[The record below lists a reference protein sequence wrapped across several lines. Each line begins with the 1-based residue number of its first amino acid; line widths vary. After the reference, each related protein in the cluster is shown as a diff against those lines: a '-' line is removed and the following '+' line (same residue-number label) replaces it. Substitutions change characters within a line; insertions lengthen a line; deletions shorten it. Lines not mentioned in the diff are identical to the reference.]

1 MKVPQI
7 LRFIAAGSVA
17 GVSRASTYLE
27 LLGYLLGS
35 IYHIVKVRPGG

>member
-7 LRFIAAGSVA
+7 LRFVAAGSVK
-17 GVSRASTYLE
+17 GISREATYLE

-35 IYHIVKVRPGG
+35 IYHIVQVR